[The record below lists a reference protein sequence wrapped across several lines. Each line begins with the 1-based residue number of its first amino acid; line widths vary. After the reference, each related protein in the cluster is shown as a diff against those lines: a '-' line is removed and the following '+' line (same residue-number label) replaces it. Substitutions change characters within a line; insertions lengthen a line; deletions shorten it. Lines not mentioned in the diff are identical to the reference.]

1 MAGHHNQD
9 LRSGLRF
16 LGLGL
21 ELAAGVAG
29 FTLGGWWLGGR
40 FGGNGATWGLLIG
53 FALGFLGGMLHLVRS
68 VQGAGEPPSGPR
80 PGGTKPGGTK
90 R

>member
-1 MAGHHNQD
+1 MADPRNED
-9 LRSGLRF
+9 FRSGFRF

-29 FTLGGWWLGGR
+29 FTLFGWWLGGR

-53 FALGFLGGMLHLVRS
+53 FALGFLGGMLNLIRS
-68 VQGAGEPPSGPR
+68 VQGAGEPGSPSSRRGPK
-80 PGGTKPGGTK
+80 G
-90 R
+90 